1 MVLKRVKVLKK
12 STEPKAGSFTNVNK
26 ISKHLARLKIAEK
39 KTEII
44 SFTKEIKSLL
54 LILWILK

>member
-1 MVLKRVKVLKK
+1 MVLKTVKELKK
-12 STEPKAGSFTNVNK
+12 STEPKAGSFTDVNK
-26 ISKHLARLKIAEK
+26 ISKHLARLKNNR
-39 KTEII
+39 EII